1 MKLRLLESH
10 SESLILMDRGTFCHT
25 FMACR
30 VLHFEKSR
38 WDGWAASGP
47 VIWRVQTQRGA
58 ALGFHPRDAEGI
70 PVRGFET

>member
-10 SESLILMDRGTFCHT
+10 PEPLILKDRGTFSHS
-25 FMACR
+25 FMASR
-30 VLHFEKSR
+30 VLHFEKYR

-47 VIWRVQTQRGA
+47 IIWRVQTQRGA
-58 ALGFHPRDAEGI
+58 ALGVHPWDVEGI